1 MGLLSYHRRN
11 ISFSFADERPPMND
25 YPEVINHTFL
35 GIQSWKLVAIVLLP
49 LILYAVRIIVLWVCN
64 KIKKAQR
71 HFGEK
76 SFFQFFL
83 DQKIEKPVSWFFV
96 SSLAFI
102 IIEYLS
108 LPESLAKYVILFVKL
123 FLTFNVIRI
132 CYMAAEAF
140 GYSMEEWAVHTQN
153 QFDDQLAPF
162 ASRTL
167 KVLVIIVGVLVGLQ
181 NFGVNVTALLA
192 GLGIGGVA
200 LAFAAQ
206 DTVSNVFGTI
216 TIILDRPFKLGDAIK
231 VGDTEGTVTEVG
243 FRSTRI
249 RTYYN
254 SIISIP
260 NSVVA
265 KEKIDNLTLRE
276 GWLRFRHV
284 LGFTYAATTE
294 QLKAFCENLHY
305 QIRQNKGVDPERIS
319 VTLNSFGDSSMNVLV
334 VFHYQLEPEES
345 DMKKIETFLHLI
357 TQVAAEN
364 KLEFAF
370 PTRTLQLAESDK
382 AKLLQS

>member
-1 MGLLSYHRRN
+1 
-11 ISFSFADERPPMND
+11 MNE
-25 YPEVINHTFL
+25 YPELFNHTFL
-35 GIQSWKLVAIVLLP
+35 GIQTWKLVAILLLP
-49 LILYAVRIIVLWVCN
+49 MMLYFVRIVVLWLCA
-64 KIKKAQR
+64 KAKKAQV

-96 SSLAFI
+96 SSLAFVM
-102 IIEYLS
+102 IEYLA
-108 LPESLAKYVILFVKL
+108 LPENLAKYVVLAVKL

-140 GYSMEEWAVHTQN
+140 GHSMEEWATHTQN

-216 TIILDRPFKLGDAIK
+216 TIILDQPFKLGDTVK
-231 VGDTEGTVTEVG
+231 MGDTEGTVTEVG

-265 KEKIDNLTLRE
+265 KERIDNLTLRE
-276 GWLRFRHV
+276 GWIRFKQV
-284 LGFTYAATTE
+284 LGFTYSATPD
-294 QLKAFCENLHY
+294 QIRSFCDNLHY
-305 QIRQNKGVDPERIS
+305 QLKQDKNIDQSRIA
-319 VTLNSFGDSSMNVLV
+319 VAFNSFGDSSLNVLV
-334 VFHYQLEPEES
+334 QFHYQLDPDQS
-345 DMKKIETFLHLI
+345 DVKKVEDLLI
-357 TQVAAEN
+357 LIAQIAVEN
-364 KLEFAF
+364 KLEFAY
-370 PTRTLQLAESDK
+370 PTRTVQIAGSELEKIK
-382 AKLLQS
+382 A

>member
-1 MGLLSYHRRN
+1 
-11 ISFSFADERPPMND
+11 
-25 YPEVINHTFL
+25 
-35 GIQSWKLVAIVLLP
+35 
-49 LILYAVRIIVLWVCN
+49 
-64 KIKKAQR
+64 
-71 HFGEK
+71 
-76 SFFQFFL
+76 
-83 DQKIEKPVSWFFV
+83 
-96 SSLAFI
+96 
-102 IIEYLS
+102 
-108 LPESLAKYVILFVKL
+108 
-123 FLTFNVIRI
+123 
-132 CYMAAEAF
+132 MAAEAF
-140 GYSMEEWAVHTQN
+140 GHSMEEWATHTHN

-216 TIILDRPFKLGDAIK
+216 TIILDQPFKLGDNIK

-265 KEKIDNLTLRE
+265 KERIDNLTLRN
-276 GWLRFRHV
+276 GWIRFRQV
-284 LGFTYAATTE
+284 LGFTYSASPE
-294 QLKAFCENLHY
+294 QIRSFCDNLHY
-305 QIRQNKGVDPERIS
+305 QLKQDKNIDQDRIA
-319 VTLNSFGDSSMNVLV
+319 VAFNSFGDSSLNVLV
-334 VFHYQLEPEES
+334 QFHYTLDPEQS
-345 DMKKIETFLHLI
+345 DVKKVEDLLI
-357 TQVAAEN
+357 LIAQIAVEN
-364 KLEFAF
+364 KLEFAY
-370 PTRTLQLAESDK
+370 PTRTLQIENSLAEK
-382 AKLLQS
+382 IKNL